1 MTRHFAG
8 GVRAGFLRGLHPMS
22 LTLRTAAASDPGLV
36 RPNNEDCAHAGERLV
51 VVADGVGGMPAGELA
66 SDIVV
71 RMLVGLDRPGEL
83 GEPLRALRDAVDEA
97 NRLIREAGEADPA
110 NDGMGTT
117 VTALLLADDRLAMLH
132 VGDSRGYLLR
142 GGALRQLTRDD
153 TFVQSLVDQGLL
165 TAEEARNHPQR
176 SLITRAVQGQHLA
189 PTVSMLDPEPGDRYL
204 LCSDGLSDVVTD
216 EAIGQALQSYTDRQ
230 QCVEQLIKLALQ
242 AGAPDN
248 VTAVL
253 ADVSG

>member
-1 MTRHFAG
+1 
-8 GVRAGFLRGLHPMS
+8 MS
-22 LTLRTAAASDPGLV
+22 LILRTAAASDPGLV
-36 RPNNEDCAHAGERLV
+36 RPNNEDSAHAGPYLV

-71 RMLVGLDRPGEL
+71 RMLAPLDQATGHD
-83 GEPLRALRDAVDEA
+83 EPVRALRDAVDEA
-97 NRLIREAGEADPA
+97 NREIREAAEADPA
-110 NDGMGTT
+110 HDGMGTT
-117 VTALLLADDRLAMLH
+117 VTALLLAGGKLALLH

-142 GGALRQLTRDD
+142 EGALRQLTRDD

-165 TAEEARNHPQR
+165 TAEQARNHPQK
-176 SLITRAVQGQHLA
+176 SLITRAVQGQHVA
-189 PTVSMLDPEPGDRYL
+189 PTCRVLDPQAGDRYL

-216 EAIGQALQSYTDRQ
+216 EAIGQTLQSYADRQ
-230 QCVEQLIKLALQ
+230 QCVEQLVKLALQ

-253 ADVSG
+253 ADVADEAG